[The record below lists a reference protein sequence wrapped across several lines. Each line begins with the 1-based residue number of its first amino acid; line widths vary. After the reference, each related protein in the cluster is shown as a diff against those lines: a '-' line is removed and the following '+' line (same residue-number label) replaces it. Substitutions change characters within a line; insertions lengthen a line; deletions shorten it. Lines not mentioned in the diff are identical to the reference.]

1 MVWLHFFPGRP
12 WRRGGK
18 GVRFF
23 ILFRICIFPVLFM
36 ASCGFLSSA
45 SICCH
50 GGGGEH
56 GGQQV

>member
-12 WRRGGK
+12 WRQGGK

-23 ILFRICIFPVLFM
+23 ILFRICIFPVLFV

-45 SICCH
+45 ST
-50 GGGGEH
+50 
-56 GGQQV
+56 